1 MRGALKA
8 VAEGMGVN
16 RAAMEYGVPRT
27 TLKDRVAGRVQ
38 HDSNSGRA
46 PYLTSSETIAI
57 MKAKKQDNIIAKENR
72 KKERGQKKL
81 RDRRKAEEREHK
93 LVVRQRKAPERERK
107 ATERKREAQERA
119 LKKKANAERRCT
131 RIKRV
136 SNKENKA
143 PVDDSQGFQRAEI
156 NQNECAVGLG
166 VCDDDL
172 NY

>member
-38 HDSNSGRA
+38 HGCNSGRA

-57 MKAKKQDNIIAKENR
+57 MKAKKQDIIAKENR

-81 RDRRKAEEREHK
+81 RDRRKAEERERK
-93 LVVRQRKAPERERK
+93 LVVRQHKAPERERK
-107 ATERKREAQERA
+107 ATERKTEAQERA

-143 PVDDSQGFQRAEI
+143 PVDDSQGFQQAEI